1 MRQQIFNAASK
12 SADAIV
18 LSRRSIAALLVSLPW
33 FVKSAMSDELLAPQ
47 TPVAFDIGQRNNA
60 AIIDVKIPKAR
71 SYVIE
76 LRFSY
81 KSVEE
86 RHRVEQLVGR
96 PGSTKIPGV
105 PVGIAIKLFRL
116 VGNTR
121 TPQLLLDKQVITQAE
136 YAYAVD
142 FFDRE
147 IVTVNLDPGVYR
159 VEARTIDDNPAFAGT
174 QVSLVVDYYAK
185 LQFVP
190 RALTLPQ

>member
-1 MRQQIFNAASK
+1 MNTDVA
-12 SADAIV
+12 V
-18 LSRRSIAALLVSLPW
+18 CSRRSIAAFLASFPW
-33 FVKSAMSDELLAPQ
+33 LVKSAMSDEILAPQ
-47 TPVAFDIGQRNNA
+47 APVDFDITRRNNVA
-60 AIIDVKIPKAR
+60 TIDVKIPKAR

-81 KSVEE
+81 KGTEE

-96 PGSTKIPGV
+96 PGSTKISGM

-121 TPQLLLDKQVITQAE
+121 TPQLLLDKQVNTQAE
-136 YAYAVD
+136 YAWAVD

-159 VEARTIDDNPAFAGT
+159 VEARTIDDNPAFSGT